1 MKTDLDPAIE
11 RPAKPAASVPPT
23 IWQRLG
29 QIVSGFVQSS
39 KRSLDGFVQLATGG
53 VRDPKERRAVAF
65 TAAMIALS
73 AKMAKA
79 DGIVTADE
87 IDAVQDLF
95 HVPEGEEANVRR
107 LFNLARRDV
116 AGFDAYAE
124 RIRALYPG
132 DQELLRSIVDA
143 LFHIAVADG
152 VIHELEMSYLKTV
165 AEVFQLEA
173 EVFDALVA
181 RYTLG
186 EGSDP
191 FKILD
196 IEPTADA
203 QEIKRRYRQL
213 VAEYHPDRVI
223 ARGLPEELVT
233 IANNRLASING
244 AYARIRKQRGF

>member
-1 MKTDLDPAIE
+1 MTRDLDPKPAP
-11 RPAKPAASVPPT
+11 PAKPTSLPPT

-29 QIVSGFVQSS
+29 QVLARFARSSLRSLEGFVQTA
-39 KRSLDGFVQLATGG
+39 RG
-53 VRDPKERRAVAF
+53 VRDVNERRAVAF

-87 IDAVQDLF
+87 IDAVQELF
-95 HVPEGEEANVRR
+95 HVPEGEEGNVRR

-124 RIRALYPG
+124 RIRALYP
-132 DQELLRSIVDA
+132 DDPALLRSIVDA

-152 VIHELEMSYLKTV
+152 VIHALELSYLKTV
-165 AEVFQLEA
+165 AEIFALGD
-173 EVFDALVA
+173 EVFDELVA

-186 EGSDP
+186 EGPDP
-191 FKILD
+191 FQILD
-196 IEPTADA
+196 VDRNAED
-203 QEIKRRYRQL
+203 QEIKRRYREL

-223 ARGLPEELVT
+223 ARGLPEELVA

-244 AYARIRKQRGF
+244 AYARIRKVRGF